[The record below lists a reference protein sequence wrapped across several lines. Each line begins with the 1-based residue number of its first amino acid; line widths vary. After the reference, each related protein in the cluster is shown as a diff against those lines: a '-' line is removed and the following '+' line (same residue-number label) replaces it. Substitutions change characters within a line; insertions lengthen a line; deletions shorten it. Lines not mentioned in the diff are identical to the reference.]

1 MGGRFPAK
9 KPNRATLSRGERVV
23 MEGTRK
29 ERERDSPCLS
39 GSADCDTR
47 ADTAGK
53 VMEDMAATAPA
64 AHIILLT
71 HTHMWKFAFTKH
83 GLLVRCC
90 SIGGLRLVSTE
101 TFLVIYRQK
110 YNLSVCSTQTT
121 HTHTQTDLT
130 MAQIRSRTRPAEGS
144 GSPVQAEQYFYY
156 PESSSAE
163 SGGVSEEKN
172 SWGDL
177 H

>member
-1 MGGRFPAK
+1 
-9 KPNRATLSRGERVV
+9 
-23 MEGTRK
+23 
-29 ERERDSPCLS
+29 
-39 GSADCDTR
+39 
-47 ADTAGK
+47 
-53 VMEDMAATAPA
+53 MEDMAATAPA

-121 HTHTQTDLT
+121 HTHKQISPWLRSEAVPGQLKDLEAQSKQNSIFITQ
-130 MAQIRSRTRPAEGS
+130 
-144 GSPVQAEQYFYY
+144 SPHQQSQEECLRRKTV
-156 PESSSAE
+156 
-163 SGGVSEEKN
+163 GGISISN
-172 SWGDL
+172 
-177 H
+177 